1 MQNKRDMRVIG
12 ITGGIGA
19 GKSKLLDYIG
29 KHYRCEIYLADQV
42 AHEMKEPGTACYMQL
57 LDLLGEEILGED
69 GRIDNGKM
77 ARMLFDDLRP
87 DRDLLQQTNQI
98 IHPAV
103 KEYLLAR
110 MESARVKGETELFF
124 IEAALLIEAGY
135 LNLVDEMWYVYAG
148 DEIRRERLRRTRG
161 YSEER
166 IDSTMASQMSDG
178 QFRMS
183 CDFIIDNS
191 GALEDS
197 YAQIDKKL
205 EAYTWQE

>member
-1 MQNKRDMRVIG
+1 MQSKREMRVIG

-29 KHYRCEIYLADQV
+29 KHYKCEIYLADQV
-42 AHEMKEPGTACYMQL
+42 AHELKEPGTACYMQL
-57 LDLLGEEILGED
+57 LGLLGDTILGED
-69 GRIDNGKM
+69 GRIDNARM
-77 ARMLFDDLRP
+77 AKMLFDGPESDHK
-87 DRDLLQQTNQI
+87 LLQQIDQI

-110 MESARVKGETELFF
+110 MERAREKGETELFF
-124 IEAALLIEAGY
+124 MEAALLIEAGY
-135 LNLVDEMWYVYAG
+135 LKLVDEMWYVYAG

-166 IDSTMASQMSDG
+166 IDSTMASQMQDG
-178 QFRMS
+178 EFRRL

>member
-1 MQNKRDMRVIG
+1 MQNKREMRVIG

-19 GKSKLLDYIG
+19 GKSKLLDYIR
-29 KHYRCEIYLADQV
+29 KHYKCEIYLADQV
-42 AHEMKEPGTACYMQL
+42 AHELKEPGTACYMQL
-57 LDLLGEEILGED
+57 LELLGDSILGED

-77 ARMLFDDLRP
+77 AKMLFDDP
-87 DRDLLQQTNQI
+87 ESDRGLLQQIDQI

-103 KEYLLAR
+103 KEYLLAQVER
-110 MESARVKGETELFF
+110 AREKGETELFF
-124 IEAALLIEAGY
+124 MEAALLIEAGY
-135 LNLVDEMWYVYAG
+135 LKLVDEMWYVYAG

-178 QFRMS
+178 EFRRL
-183 CDFIIDNS
+183 CDFVIDNS

-197 YAQIDKKL
+197 YAQIDRKL

>member
-1 MQNKRDMRVIG
+1 MQNKREMRVIG

-19 GKSKLLDYIG
+19 GKSKLLDYIR
-29 KHYRCEIYLADQV
+29 KHYKCEIYLADQV
-42 AHEMKEPGTACYMQL
+42 AHELKEPGTACYMQL
-57 LDLLGEEILGED
+57 LELLGDSILGED

-77 ARMLFDDLRP
+77 AKMLFDDP
-87 DRDLLQQTNQI
+87 ESDRGLLQQIDQI

-103 KEYLLAR
+103 KEYLLVQVERAR
-110 MESARVKGETELFF
+110 EKGETELFF
-124 IEAALLIEAGY
+124 MEAALLIEAGY
-135 LNLVDEMWYVYAG
+135 LKLVDEMWYVYAG

-178 QFRMS
+178 EFRRL
-183 CDFIIDNS
+183 CDFVIDNS

-197 YAQIDKKL
+197 YAQIDRKL

>member
-1 MQNKRDMRVIG
+1 MQNKREMRVIG
-12 ITGGIGA
+12 ITGGVGA

-29 KHYRCEIYLADQV
+29 KHYKCEIYLADRV
-42 AHEMKEPGTACYMQL
+42 AHELKKPGTACYTQL
-57 LDLLGEEILGED
+57 LELLGNDILGED
-69 GRIDNGKM
+69 GRIDNGRM
-77 ARMLFDDLRP
+77 AQKLFGESGSNRELLR
-87 DRDLLQQTNQI
+87 QVNQI

-103 KEYLLAR
+103 KEYLLERAD
-110 MESARVKGETELFF
+110 SARAKEETELFF
-124 IEAALLIEAGY
+124 MEAALLIEAGY
-135 LNLVDEMWYVYAG
+135 LNQVDEMWYVYAR
-148 DEIRRERLRRTRG
+148 DEVRRERLRQTRG

-166 IDSTMASQMSDG
+166 IDSTMASQMSDS
-178 QFRMS
+178 QFRKY